1 MMNIV
6 AQDLT
11 TVVCNY
17 DFIRVVKESDSKCRI
32 YAVKV
37 AASADA
43 TPNYVTLGV
52 YKTAPNAFTIMEEIQ
67 ANIEAGNHLFRM
79 PIDAEP

>member
-1 MMNIV
+1 MTIV

-17 DFIRVVKESDSKCRI
+17 DFIRVVKESDSECII

-37 AASADA
+37 ASSADA
-43 TPNYVTLGV
+43 KHNYITLGV
-52 YKTAPNAFTIMEEIQ
+52 YKTASNAFTIMEEIQ
-67 ANIEAGNHLFRM
+67 ANIEAGKQLFRM
-79 PIDAEP
+79 PADA

>member
-1 MMNIV
+1 MMSIV
-6 AQDLT
+6 TQDLT

-43 TPNYVTLGV
+43 APNFVTLGV
-52 YKTAPNAFTIMEEIQ
+52 YKTASNAFTIMEEIQ
-67 ANIEAGNHLFRM
+67 DNIEAGKQLFRM
-79 PIDAEP
+79 PIDAES

>member
-1 MMNIV
+1 MMSIV
-6 AQDLT
+6 TQDLT

-43 TPNYVTLGV
+43 PPSYVTLGV
-52 YKTAPNAFTIMEEIQ
+52 YKTASNAFTIMEEIQ
-67 ANIEAGNHLFRM
+67 DNIEAGKQLFRM
-79 PIDAEP
+79 PIDAES

>member
-1 MMNIV
+1 MNIV

-17 DFIRVVKESDSKCRI
+17 DFIRVVKESDSKGRI

-43 TPNYVTLGV
+43 PPNYITLGI
-52 YKTAPNAFTIMEEIQ
+52 YKNASNAFTIMEEIQ
-67 ANIEAGNHLFRM
+67 ANIEAGNQLFKM
-79 PIDAEP
+79 PADA